1 MILIKKFF
9 QMLWNGLN
17 FSRRLIFNILFVV
30 IIISVIVG
38 FSSDDGKVII
48 TPGSALVLNLSGQIV
63 EQEKYVDP
71 LEAAIGDSMGQNDEP
86 PEVLLDDVINVI
98 NDAAHNPKISV
109 MVLALQQMQNA
120 HLNKLQEIGAA
131 LTEFKAQG
139 KKIIATGDSY
149 TQAQYYLAAYA
160 DEISMHPYGWVGVEG
175 YAMYPVYFKDAL
187 EKLSISQHIFR
198 VGTFK
203 SAVEPFI
210 RNDMSDAAK
219 LANKEW
225 LGALWLQY
233 KTDVAA
239 QRNFDIS
246 NFDESMTTFLE
257 KFAAQSGDSGEY
269 ALKNGWVDNLKTKEE
284 VRQDL
289 IKLVGL
295 NAEGKSFNQV
305 SFSDY
310 LSTIKMPFPY
320 DNPLTEKVAVV
331 VAKGNIVDGKR
342 KAGEIGGDST
352 SALLR
357 KARLDDKVKA
367 VVLRIDS
374 GGGSMFASELI
385 RAEVLALKAA
395 GKPVIAS
402 MSSVAASGGYWI
414 ASAAN
419 EIWAAPSTITG
430 SIGIFGTVMTFENS
444 LARLGVY
451 SDGVSTTEMAG
462 FSPMRELNPQ
472 LGNMIQMSIERGY
485 NRFLTIVAEARG
497 MSIEEVD
504 HIAQGRVWI
513 ATQAKELG
521 LVDHLGNKQDAIEAA
536 AKLASLDHYD
546 VITVEQTLSPREL
559 FMKEFLSNAHVQS
572 LIAIEPAQATIKT
585 SLQTNIKSVVHQ
597 LQQEVTSLE
606 DYNDPNGVYARC
618 LVCNLAQ

>member
-1 MILIKKFF
+1 MIKKFF

>member
-357 KARLDDKVKA
+357 KARLDDKV
-367 VVLRIDS
+367 
-374 GGGSMFASELI
+374 
-385 RAEVLALKAA
+385 
-395 GKPVIAS
+395 
-402 MSSVAASGGYWI
+402 
-414 ASAAN
+414 
-419 EIWAAPSTITG
+419 
-430 SIGIFGTVMTFENS
+430 
-444 LARLGVY
+444 
-451 SDGVSTTEMAG
+451 
-462 FSPMRELNPQ
+462 
-472 LGNMIQMSIERGY
+472 
-485 NRFLTIVAEARG
+485 
-497 MSIEEVD
+497 
-504 HIAQGRVWI
+504 
-513 ATQAKELG
+513 
-521 LVDHLGNKQDAIEAA
+521 
-536 AKLASLDHYD
+536 
-546 VITVEQTLSPREL
+546 
-559 FMKEFLSNAHVQS
+559 
-572 LIAIEPAQATIKT
+572 
-585 SLQTNIKSVVHQ
+585 
-597 LQQEVTSLE
+597 
-606 DYNDPNGVYARC
+606 
-618 LVCNLAQ
+618 